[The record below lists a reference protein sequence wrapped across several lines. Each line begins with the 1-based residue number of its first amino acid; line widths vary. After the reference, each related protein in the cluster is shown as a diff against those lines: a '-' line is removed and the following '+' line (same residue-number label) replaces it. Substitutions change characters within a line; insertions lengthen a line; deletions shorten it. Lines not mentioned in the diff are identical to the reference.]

1 MASPTP
7 TQAFRNNLP
16 RTRSSW
22 PSRAGAPS
30 PSTFALSSSVAC
42 SPQPPAIKTTAKLA
56 WASWSNA
63 SSPTSPTTHLPAM
76 CIIQQ
81 TDLLIERTRTALK
94 LIAAMTEQERLAML
108 TQSAQRR
115 PFALIDSP
123 AHMDCTGLGVAASP
137 SPRYRRPRQ
146 SRRLSQST
154 SLLSRLAAREALPPR
169 ASLLF
174 TIHEVD
180 ESKYL
185 DTTFHGSLSRAPSS
199 SFAAACES
207 SRKRCAPE
215 PDTLPQVYTP
225 MCLAARQMPVEL
237 LLATLTP
244 DALPRKAVCGV
255 R

>member
-1 MASPTP
+1 MSSPTS
-7 TQAFRNNLP
+7 TQALRNNVL
-16 RTRSSW
+16 RTRTSW
-22 PSRAGAPS
+22 PSRADAPS
-30 PSTFALSSSVAC
+30 PSTFAPSPSAADSPDPSS
-42 SPQPPAIKTTAKLA
+42 IKTRDNLP
-56 WASWSNA
+56 WAS
-63 SSPTSPTTHLPAM
+63 M
-76 CIIQQ
+76 RIIQQ
-81 TDLLIERTRTALK
+81 TDLLIERTRTTLK

-154 SLLSRLAAREALPPR
+154 SLLSRLAARGALPLR

-180 ESKYL
+180 ESQYL
-185 DTTFHGSLSRAPSS
+185 DTATIPSD
-199 SFAAACES
+199 S
-207 SRKRCAPE
+207 SRKRRTPE
-215 PDTLPQVYTP
+215 PDTTPKVDTP
-225 MCLAARQMPVEL
+225 MCLAARQLSIES

-244 DALPRKAVCGV
+244 DAPPRKAVCGV